1 MTKPKKKAKEDCT
14 HDEAF
19 VIAYFHDVDHDCA
32 YLVFECPDCGEEL
45 VLPGSLVEHMGQ
57 D

>member
-1 MTKPKKKAKEDCT
+1 MTKPKKEAEEDCK

-19 VIAYFHDVDHDCA
+19 AIAYFHDVDCDCA
-32 YLVFECPDCGEEL
+32 YLVFECPECGEKL
-45 VLPGSLVEHMGQ
+45 VLLGSLVEHMGQ